1 MNEVYF
7 KRLQATIILAALISN
22 YSIPRKENGDIDWQL
37 VSDTFVPTAQIL
49 EDLIT
54 KMYYHFPKWGES
66 NKPTND

>member
-1 MNEVYF
+1 MSETQF

-54 KMYYHFPKWGES
+54 NKYCFPKWGEG

>member
-1 MNEVYF
+1 MNEAYF

-54 KMYYHFPKWGES
+54 KMYYHFPK
-66 NKPTND
+66 